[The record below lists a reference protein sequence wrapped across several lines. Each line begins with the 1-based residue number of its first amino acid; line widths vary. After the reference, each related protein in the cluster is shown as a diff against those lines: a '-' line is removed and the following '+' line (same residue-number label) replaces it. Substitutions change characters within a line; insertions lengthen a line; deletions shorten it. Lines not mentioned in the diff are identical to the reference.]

1 MQNKIFESISCK
13 KLMNTII
20 KLGNIEAEVA
30 YKDIKNIHLR
40 VLPPDGKVRIS
51 APFRTKNETIYKFAC
66 SKLNWISKQRI
77 RIRKSTY
84 ESFQYVNQETHYFRG
99 RQYQLKVQEKN
110 EPPDVQLI
118 NNKIVLQVPD
128 GADFETR
135 RSVLHDWYY
144 RQLEM
149 IIPPLIAKWESIL
162 NVSVRRFSIRSMKTR
177 WGSCTPKTRSI
188 RFNLELVKRAPECL
202 EYIVVHELVHL
213 LEASHNSKFKTLM
226 DRFYPNWK
234 FYRKELRSLPIKA

>member
-1 MQNKIFESISCK
+1 
-13 KLMNTII
+13 MNTII
-20 KLGNIEAEVA
+20 KLEDIEAEVVH
-30 YKDIKNIHLR
+30 KNIRNIHLR

-51 APFRTKNETIYKFAC
+51 APFRTKNENIYKFAY
-66 SKLNWISKQRI
+66 SKLKWISKQRI
-77 RIRKSTY
+77 NFRKNTHQ
-84 ESFQYVNQETHYFRG
+84 SFQYINQETHYFRG
-99 RQYQLKVQEKN
+99 RQYQLKVKERN
-110 EPPDVQLI
+110 EPPVVQLL
-118 NNKIVLQVPD
+118 NNEIVLQVPD

-149 IIPPLIAKWESIL
+149 LIPPLINKWESIL
-162 NVSVRRFSIRSMKTR
+162 KVSVRRFSIRSMKTR

-188 RFNLELVKRAPECL
+188 RFNLELAKKAPECL

-226 DRFYPNWK
+226 DRFYPKWR
-234 FYRKELRSLPIKA
+234 FYRKELRSSPIKA

>member
-1 MQNKIFESISCK
+1 
-13 KLMNTII
+13 MNTII
-20 KLGNIEAEVA
+20 KLEDIEAEVVH
-30 YKDIKNIHLR
+30 KNIRNIHLR

-51 APFRTKNETIYKFAC
+51 APLRTKNETIYKFAS

-77 RIRKSTY
+77 RIRKSTF
-84 ESFQYVNQETHYFRG
+84 ESFQYLNHETHYFKG
-99 RQYQLKVQEKN
+99 RQYQLRVQEIN
-110 EPPDVQLI
+110 EPPVVQLL
-118 NNKIVLQVPD
+118 NNEIVLQVHE
-128 GADFETR
+128 GADLETR
-135 RSVLHDWYY
+135 RSVLQDWYHS
-144 RQLEM
+144 QLEM
-149 IIPPLIAKWESIL
+149 IIPPLITKWESIL

-226 DRFYPNWK
+226 DRFYPKWK
-234 FYRKELRSLPIKA
+234 LYRKELRNLPIKA

>member
-1 MQNKIFESISCK
+1 M
-13 KLMNTII
+13 KLED
-20 KLGNIEAEVA
+20 IEAEVVH
-30 YKDIKNIHLR
+30 KNIRNIHLR

-66 SKLNWISKQRI
+66 SKLNWISKQKI

-84 ESFQYVNQETHYFRG
+84 KPFKYINQETHYYRG

-110 EPPDVQLI
+110 EPAGVQII
-118 NNKIVLQVPD
+118 NNEIVLQVPD
-128 GADFETR
+128 GADLGTK
-135 RSVLHDWYY
+135 RSVLQDWYY
-144 RQLEM
+144 HQLEM
-149 IIPPLIAKWESIL
+149 IIPPLITKWESIM

-188 RFNLELVKRAPECL
+188 RFNLELIKRTPECL

-213 LEASHNSKFKTLM
+213 LEASHNNKFKTLM
-226 DRFYPNWK
+226 DKFYPKWE

>member
-1 MQNKIFESISCK
+1 MKS
-13 KLMNTII
+13 II
-20 KLGNIEAEVA
+20 KLEDIEAEVVH
-30 YKDIKNIHLR
+30 KNIRNIHLR

-51 APFRTKNETIYKFAC
+51 APFRTKNEAIYKFAC

-77 RIRKSTY
+77 MIRKNTHQ
-84 ESFQYVNQETHYFRG
+84 SFQYINQETHYFRG
-99 RQYQLKVQEKN
+99 RQYQLKVKENN
-110 EPPDVQLI
+110 EPPVVQLL
-118 NNKIVLQVPD
+118 NNEIVLQVPD
-128 GADFETR
+128 SADLETR
-135 RSVLHDWYY
+135 RSVLQDWYH

-149 IIPPLIAKWESIL
+149 LIPPLITKWESIL

-226 DRFYPNWK
+226 DRFYPKWK
-234 FYRKELRSLPIKA
+234 FYRKELHSLPIKA